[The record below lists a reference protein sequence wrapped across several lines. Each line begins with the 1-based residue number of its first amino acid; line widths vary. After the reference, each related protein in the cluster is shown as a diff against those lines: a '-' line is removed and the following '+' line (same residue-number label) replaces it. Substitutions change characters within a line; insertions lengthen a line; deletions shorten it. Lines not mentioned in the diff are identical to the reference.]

1 VVCLNSDAS
10 VRALKGPGRPLVRD
24 RDRAR
29 LLTALSFVDAVAV
42 FDEDSPTAVLERL
55 RPDVWVK
62 GGDYT
67 AADLPERE
75 VVERH
80 GGEDVLVPTVPGY
93 STSRLVAAAA
103 SA

>member
-1 VVCLNSDAS
+1 
-10 VRALKGPGRPLVRD
+10 VRD

-42 FDEDSPTAVLERL
+42 FSEPSPTAVLERL
-55 RPDVWVK
+55 RPHVWVK
-62 GGDYT
+62 GGDY
-67 AADLPERE
+67 AQADLPERE
-75 VVERH
+75 AVERH
-80 GGEDVLVPTVPGY
+80 GGEVVLVPTVPGY